1 MLRAEGPRHTSVQQ
15 SLRYRGLQHTD
26 FQTKWSG
33 RPIIHSGPNRLKHAQ
48 MRRIHR
54 SISNEKSAHSWMTPP
69 RYRNWFVC
77 RYLWPAASMS
87 KRIFE
92 HAGYNIPPK
101 QLRLPSPAR
110 SARRRHVSPT
120 LQPSRCPAKEP
131 ASQPNSASDDFSKP
145 ACSPCHVIISRLL

>member
-92 HAGYNIPPK
+92 NMPVITYPQNSCDSRAPPDPLDGATSHPHCS
-101 QLRLPSPAR
+101 LRDAR
-110 SARRRHVSPT
+110 QKNRRRSRTRRVTIFQSLLVHHVM
-120 LQPSRCPAKEP
+120 
-131 ASQPNSASDDFSKP
+131 
-145 ACSPCHVIISRLL
+145 